1 MKGANYSFKTTQPAG
16 VISCDTGK
24 CVLHYDTCQLNG
36 NNGEWTNGDD
46 LAKKMSKQNK
56 RKGKSPQALLKRDL
70 ARTARKAARRSA
82 VGFASNIV
90 GNDAAKSLYG
100 MAAKSVKMVK
110 HFATS
115 KQLVLSDVAST
126 YLKSYI
132 DPFSQSVR
140 GAHIPTTPSFPTYK
154 VTGFVRGVAYIGTQ
168 GVGYVAMAPTIVND
182 LPSVYY
188 TSAAYAQTVAAGPPS
203 DVSTYTGNATTPA
216 FGYINNLPYSSTQ
229 ITATGSGV
237 KIEGRIV
244 SAGFKVEYTGTELNR
259 SGLMYAYTD
268 PDGDN
273 LLGDSHAFIVA
284 GNGMDVNKLS
294 TKEGTEISSNGRK
307 GCSVVILPPNSYSL
321 DFTNQNA
328 TSTRQ
333 CFPYSTGDN
342 MLYNITYTAGAAPAI
357 IMFTG
362 VPGQSVYFEAVIHV
376 EYEGAGVT
384 QSLLT
389 ESSADVVGLDA
400 VQNIL
405 SRTQRQCASD
415 ARKSFKQVLRDMM
428 KFEKVKFGTGRRSV
442 DY

>member
-1 MKGANYSFKTTQPAG
+1 LKGANYSFKNTQPAEG
-16 VISCDTGK
+16 ISCDTGK

-56 RKGKSPQALLKRDL
+56 KKSPKALLKRDL

-90 GNDAAKSLYG
+90 GNDGAKALYG
-100 MAAKSVKMVK
+100 MAAKSVRMVK
-110 HFATS
+110 QYATS
-115 KQLVLSDVAST
+115 KQLILSGVAST

-132 DPFSQSVR
+132 DPFSQAVR

-168 GVGYVAMAPTIVND
+168 GVGFVAVAPTIVND
-182 LPSVYY
+182 LPSIFVS
-188 TSAAYAQTVAAGPPS
+188 TAAYAQTVSAGPPS
-203 DVSTYTGNATTPA
+203 DVSTSTGNATCPA
-216 FGYINNLPYSSTQ
+216 YGFCNNLPYTSTQ
-229 ITATGSGV
+229 LTSVASGQ

-273 LLGDSHAFIVA
+273 LLGSSHAFAVA
-284 GNGMDVNKLS
+284 GDGIDIIKLS
-294 TKEGTEISSNGRK
+294 GKEGTEISSNGRR

-328 TSTRQ
+328 TATRQ
-333 CFPYSTGDN
+333 CYPYSSGDN
-342 MLYNITYTAGAAPAI
+342 MTFDSTKTVGAAPAI

-362 VPGQSVYFEAVIHV
+362 VAGQSVYFEYDSCRI
-376 EYEGAGVT
+376 
-384 QSLLT
+384 
-389 ESSADVVGLDA
+389 
-400 VQNIL
+400 
-405 SRTQRQCASD
+405 
-415 ARKSFKQVLRDMM
+415 
-428 KFEKVKFGTGRRSV
+428 
-442 DY
+442 